1 MYTCKRCVFLSVL
14 LLIQGGC
21 GSLSFYQQ
29 AIFGQLEVLNA
40 RIPVEK
46 MLTDPE
52 TNTALR
58 KQLQLARQIIL
69 FAEGEIGLPVMDR
82 YRSYVALDRPYV
94 VWNVFAA
101 PTHSLKAYMWCYP
114 IVGCAPYRGYFDQA
128 HARAYAQ
135 KLRQNG
141 LETYVT
147 GVAAYSTL
155 GWFDDPLLSTF
166 LHWPEPDLAGLL
178 LHELAHGVVWIEGDT
193 SFNESFASFVAEEG
207 MRQYFGSS
215 SDQLKTWQSQRDG
228 WNQMKTHLLQ
238 LKSALERAYLSDDPA
253 HEKSIVFASFQ
264 QRYLRDRAALG
275 DGRYDRLIN
284 EELNNAYLVSLGV
297 YEDLVPA
304 FKCLFGKQ
312 GDWQVFFTEVKDLI
326 ALEVDDRDER
336 LQSCKADQPNNI

>member
-1 MYTCKRCVFLSVL
+1 MSTCKRYVFLSVL
-14 LLIQGGC
+14 LLTQSGC
-21 GSLSFYQQ
+21 ESLSFYRQ

-40 RIPVEK
+40 RVPVETI
-46 MLTDPE
+46 LADPD
-52 TNTALR
+52 TNEALR

-69 FAEGEIGLPVMDR
+69 FAEVEIGLPVMDR

-101 PTHSLKAYMWCYP
+101 PAHSLDAYMWCYP
-114 IVGCAPYRGYFDQA
+114 VVGCAPYRGYFKQA
-128 HARAYAQ
+128 RARAYAQ
-135 KLRQNG
+135 ELRQDG

-178 LHELAHGVVWIEGDT
+178 LHELAHSVVWIEGDT

-207 MRQYFGSS
+207 MRQYFGGGSS
-215 SDQLKTWQSQRDG
+215 PVKTWQSQRDG
-228 WNQMKTHLLQ
+228 WNRMKTHLLK
-238 LKSALERAYLSDDPA
+238 LKSALESAYLSDDA
-253 HEKSIVFASFQ
+253 EREKSIVFASFQ
-264 QRYLRDRAALG
+264 QRYLRDRATLG

-284 EELNNAYLVSLGV
+284 EELNNAYLVSLGT

-304 FKCLFGKQ
+304 FKCLFGKL
-312 GDWQVFFTEVKDLI
+312 GGWQHFFTEVVDLI
-326 ALEVDDRDER
+326 ELETGIRNER
-336 LQSCKADQPNNI
+336 LQSCNAHQPNSM